1 MLLTYRNQP
10 YLSLRHLWWDQGE
23 CDSWEVKTWSLQH
36 RRLTSWRCNDFWPN
50 LWLQMKLNATVPKG
64 VRSWTIMDLLMR
76 TVIGTTS
83 YKHSST
89 CFDMKTFF
97 KHILTQV
104 AKTTRFLEQRI
115 QSMPTRMGTTLR
127 LGKSWHGETFSE
139 HFRTVFQCFFF
150 SKECLIFE
158 IFDIIWRFD
167 VHWSRASVRC
177 RFQK

>member
-1 MLLTYRNQP
+1 MRTYIQYTSDFYAPDVSKPAVSESLFKTSLVGPRRVRQLGGENLVSAAQTAYLMEVQRLLAESLAADEAECHGAKRGKIMDHHGPPNADDYRN
-10 YLSLRHLWWDQGE
+10 
-23 CDSWEVKTWSLQH
+23 
-36 RRLTSWRCNDFWPN
+36 
-50 LWLQMKLNATVPKG
+50 
-64 VRSWTIMDLLMR
+64 
-76 TVIGTTS
+76 TS

-139 HFRTVFQCFFF
+139 HFRTVFQCFFLG
-150 SKECLIFE
+150 KN
-158 IFDIIWRFD
+158 
-167 VHWSRASVRC
+167 V
-177 RFQK
+177 